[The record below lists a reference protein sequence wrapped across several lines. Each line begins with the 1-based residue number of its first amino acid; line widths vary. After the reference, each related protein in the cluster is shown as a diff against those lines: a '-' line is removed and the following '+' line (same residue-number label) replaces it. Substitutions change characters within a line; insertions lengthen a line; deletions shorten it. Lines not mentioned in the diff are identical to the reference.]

1 MSFYTEPTGYQKT
14 IVSDLQGAWENLRE
28 AVAENP
34 GFKDW
39 DRLLFHIDEA
49 MSWESVRDLDRMK
62 AALTMIRNIAAQADI
77 PDEPA
82 YWIQQV
88 SSILDK
94 VLEKIRKGE
103 RL

>member
-14 IVSDLQGAWENLRE
+14 IVSDLQGAWGNLRQ

-94 VLEKIRKGE
+94 VLEKIRGGE

>member
-1 MSFYTEPTGYQKT
+1 MSFYTEPTGYEKT
-14 IVSDLQGAWENLRE
+14 IVSDLQGAWGNLRE
-28 AVAENP
+28 TVAENP
-34 GFKDW
+34 GFENW

-49 MSWESVRDLDRMK
+49 MSWESVRDIDRMK
-62 AALTMIRNIAAQADI
+62 ATLTVIRNIAAQADI

-82 YWIQQV
+82 HWIQQV

-94 VLEKIRKGE
+94 VLEKIRGGE